1 MKKSLEEPS
10 VWVIAEEK
18 PSLKKA
24 QEMVGGL
31 VELIELSDG
40 DQMLVNEEGL
50 LQSLDIN
57 GMATLIANRRIV
69 GNAIILRGKAKWN

>member
-1 MKKSLEEPS
+1 
-10 VWVIAEEK
+10 
-18 PSLKKA
+18 
-24 QEMVGGL
+24 MVGGF

-50 LQSLDIN
+50 LKGLDIN
-57 GMATLIANRRIV
+57 GMATMIANRRIV

>member
-1 MKKSLEEPS
+1 MKKLVEDPN

-18 PSLKKA
+18 PSLEKA
-24 QEMVGGL
+24 QKMVGGF

-50 LQSLDIN
+50 LKGLDIN
-57 GMATLIANRRIV
+57 GLATIVANRRIV
-69 GNAIILRGKAKWN
+69 GNAIVLTGKAKWN

>member
-1 MKKSLEEPS
+1 MKKPVEDPS
-10 VWVIAEEK
+10 VWVIGEEK

-24 QEMVGGL
+24 QEMVEGL

-50 LQSLDIN
+50 LKGLDIN
-57 GMATLIANRRIV
+57 GMATMIANRRIV